1 MAQEKLYDQKALDTI
16 LNNTDPE
23 TLKQKYGALD
33 KNSTNQSLASDM
45 WRLKKDGEMNYDK
58 KGLRTSAPNIVI
70 GAYNRDFQRNNDTK
84 QFYQDIKQQYLDE
97 QERKKKEREDQMNF
111 QRGFINNHVIIA
123 FEFKLE

>member
-1 MAQEKLYDQKALDTI
+1 
-16 LNNTDPE
+16 
-23 TLKQKYGALD
+23 
-33 KNSTNQSLASDM
+33 M

-111 QRGFINNHVIIA
+111 QRGFINNHVTTY
-123 FEFKLE
+123 